1 MTRHVVFGTGQIGRL
16 VTEQLVEAGLE
27 VTAVNRSGRGR
38 IPGAQIVE
46 GDATDPEFTRKVSAG
61 AEAVYFCLNASNYAQ
76 WEQEF
81 PPLQDGVL
89 AGAASAGARLVVLEN
104 LYAYGPTSGADLVE
118 TMQPR
123 PTSKKSATRAAM
135 TAELL
140 AAHDAGQVE
149 VVIGRASDYFGPGAA
164 HSALGETVF
173 APALTGKTAQVMGDP
188 DQLHSYSYTPDVAAA
203 LITLATALGATGS
216 IWHLPVGQ
224 TRSTRQIIE
233 TVYGMAGTKPRMLAA
248 GATTLRVIGLVKP
261 GMREYLH
268 TLYQFTDRWVVD
280 DNKFRTAF
288 GDHATPLDDALA
300 ITLQSFRNSAASTTV
315 SRGA

>member
-16 VTEQLVEAGLE
+16 VTEQLVELGLE
-27 VTAVNRSGRGR
+27 VTAVNRSGRGS
-38 IPGAQIVE
+38 IPGALIIG
-46 GDATDPEFTRKVSAG
+46 GDATDSDFTRRASAG
-61 AEAVYFCLNASNYAQ
+61 AQAVYFCLNAPNYGQ

-81 PPLQDGVL
+81 PPLQQGVL
-89 AGAASAGARLVVLEN
+89 AGAESAGARLVVLDN
-104 LYAYGPTSGADLVE
+104 LYAYGPTGGTDLVE

-140 AAHDAGQVE
+140 AAHSAGRVE
-149 VVIGRASDYFGPGAA
+149 VAIGRASDYFGPGAA

-173 APALTGKTAQVMGDP
+173 GPALTGKTAQVMGDP

-203 LITLATALGATGS
+203 LITLATASGATGS

-224 TRSTRQIIE
+224 TRSTRHIIE
-233 TVYGMAGTKPRMLAA
+233 TVYGLAGTKPRVLAA
-248 GATTLRVIGLVKP
+248 GATTLRLIGLVKP
-261 GMREYLH
+261 AMREYLH

-280 DNKFRTAF
+280 DSKFRGAF
-288 GDHATPLDDALA
+288 GDHSTPLDDALA
-300 ITLQSFRNSAASTTV
+300 ATLQSFRNATDPATV
-315 SRGA
+315 P